1 MIKVEHISKQFGSL
15 KALDDVS
22 LEVSKGE
29 IVCLLGPSG
38 SGKSTLIRAIN
49 GLETPENGKI
59 YFNDTQYFDN
69 VPQNVWEFYIGGY
82 QVADKW
88 LKDRANTD
96 ISYNE
101 IVQYQ
106 NILYAIEE
114 TILLMRDIDDILC
127 P

>member
-1 MIKVEHISKQFGSL
+1 MKDCGKWNARHCFPC
-15 KALDDVS
+15 
-22 LEVSKGE
+22 KGE
-29 IVCLLGPSG
+29 GND
-38 SGKSTLIRAIN
+38 TLEYRRW
-49 GLETPENGKI
+49 EHGKI

-69 VPQNVWEFYIGGY
+69 VPQEVWGFYIGGY

-88 LKDRANTD
+88 LKDRVNTD

-114 TILLMRDIDDILC
+114 TIKLMKDIDDIIC
-127 P
+127 PQ

>member
-1 MIKVEHISKQFGSL
+1 MKDCGKWDARRRFPC
-15 KALDDVS
+15 
-22 LEVSKGE
+22 KGE
-29 IVCLLGPSG
+29 G
-38 SGKSTLIRAIN
+38 SDTLEYRRW
-49 GLETPENGKI
+49 ENGKI

-69 VPQNVWEFYIGGY
+69 VPQEVWEFYIGGY

-88 LKDRANTD
+88 LKDRVNTD

-114 TILLMRDIDDILC
+114 TMKLMKDIDDIIC
-127 P
+127 QK